1 MDFLLNIIGDI
12 NTQTAELTSSVDAV
26 QNWMW
31 SNFLYYALIAA
42 GLYIT
47 IRTRGVQWR
56 SIKEMIRVLGDPV
69 AREADGKKS
78 ISSFRAF
85 TVRLLLVWVPVLLRV
100 LLWLLLWAA
109 RVLCSGCGL
118 LLLLVR
124 LLLLRSP
131 FWVSCIR
138 SAVRIPILVVR
149 RTT

>member
-56 SIKEMIRVLGDPV
+56 SIK
-69 AREADGKKS
+69 
-78 ISSFRAF
+78 
-85 TVRLLLVWVPVLLRV
+85 
-100 LLWLLLWAA
+100 
-109 RVLCSGCGL
+109 
-118 LLLLVR
+118 
-124 LLLLRSP
+124 
-131 FWVSCIR
+131 
-138 SAVRIPILVVR
+138 
-149 RTT
+149 

>member
-56 SIKEMIRVLGDPV
+56 SIKEMVRVLGL
-69 AREADGKKS
+69 S
-78 ISSFRAF
+78 LIH
-85 TVRLLLVWVPVLLRV
+85 
-100 LLWLLLWAA
+100 
-109 RVLCSGCGL
+109 
-118 LLLLVR
+118 
-124 LLLLRSP
+124 
-131 FWVSCIR
+131 I
-138 SAVRIPILVVR
+138 
-149 RTT
+149 